1 MSTGDLSLESLII
14 RQSVIEKLWEEID
27 LYIVKN
33 EILVNIKEILK
44 EEESIIS
51 TYK

>member
-14 RQSVIEKLWEEID
+14 RQSVIEKLWEEIN